1 MNKLY
6 YGDNLDILRK
16 YISDNSIDLIY
27 LDPPFNS
34 KADYNIIFKEE
45 NGTRPISQ
53 IKAFSDF
60 WHWDENAQK
69 TYQELMNNPRIPE
82 KLKKLLSSFENFL
95 GHNDVFAYLVM
106 ISIRLVELHRV
117 LKDTGSLYL
126 HCDHTISHYIKLVL
140 DAIFSPKNFRNE
152 IIWHKKGG
160 IKAVQKIFPRKYDSI
175 LFYTKTN
182 KYTFYILRGAIENN
196 ALYNR
201 WIKYSHDGKTV
212 LYKDFPRTDKVKFA
226 VYTKRFIAQ
235 HGREPRPNDVFYEF
249 EGAIIDSVWDDI
261 PDIYRGQR
269 ERLGYPT
276 QKPLELLERIIK
288 ASSKEGDL
296 VLDPFCGCGTTLD
309 ASEKLH
315 RNWIG
320 IDITHIAINV
330 IKKRLKER
338 YPNVQFEVIGEP
350 KDLESA
356 ISLAQQD
363 RFQFQL
369 WALSLIGATPSEK
382 MISDKGIDGIF
393 YNVWLNKKYYGI
405 VQVKSGHVGA
415 KDIRDFKGTIRR
427 EKADYGIFITL
438 QPPTRDMK
446 EEAISEGYFNTE
458 YEKDIP
464 RIQIITIEDLLKG
477 IEVKFPAPPNIYN
490 VAQRGKKEDKNTKQI
505 ILSDLDEK

>member
-16 YISDNSIDLIY
+16 YIPDNSIDLIY

-34 KADYNIIFKEE
+34 KANYNIIFKEE

-69 TYQELMNNPRIPE
+69 TYQELMNNPRTPE

-106 ISIRLVELHRV
+106 ISIRLIELHRV

-126 HCDHTISHYIKLVL
+126 HCDPTISHYIKLVL

-152 IIWHKKGG
+152 IVWCYSTSGRSKKSFSKKHD
-160 IKAVQKIFPRKYDSI
+160 II
-175 LFYTKTN
+175 LFYSKTN
-182 KYTFYILRGAIENN
+182 KYYWNAKARIPYSLEYI
-196 ALYNR
+196 
-201 WIKYSHDGKTV
+201 KSH
-212 LYKDFPRTDKVKFA
+212 FTDKDDKGNICR
-226 VYTKRFIAQ
+226 KRFDAGKWRIYYPEE
-235 HGREPRPNDVFYEF
+235 GMIPND
-249 EGAIIDSVWDDI
+249 WWNI
-261 PDIYRGQR
+261 PYVNSMAK

-356 ISLAQQD
+356 RSLAQQD

-369 WALSLIGATPSEK
+369 WVLSLIGATPSEK

-415 KDIRDFKGTIRR
+415 KDIRDFKGTMKR

-477 IEVKFPAPPNIYN
+477 IEVKLPAPPNIYN
-490 VAQRGKKEDKNTKQI
+490 VAQRGKKEGKNTKQI